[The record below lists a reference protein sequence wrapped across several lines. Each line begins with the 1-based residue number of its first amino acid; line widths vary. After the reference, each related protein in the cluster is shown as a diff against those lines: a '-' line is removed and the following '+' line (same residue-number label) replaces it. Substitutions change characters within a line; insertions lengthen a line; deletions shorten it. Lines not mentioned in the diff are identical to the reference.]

1 MGGLSRRYLMLGS
14 LALLGLSPG
23 RALAARGTWIEVV
36 GAAHV
41 SAPAD
46 RPAARRR
53 ALADALLSAALAGGT
68 DLRGHSVLSNTR
80 MTSDLLVVRP
90 TGRVLAYRVIS
101 ETFDGQLL
109 RMGIQA
115 QVGPPETGAC
125 AERRRLV
132 VMAYPVRVHVSQ
144 ESPAWTEAFGQRVA
158 SELLRR
164 AAGHPAVAQLTYA
177 DRLPPARR
185 EATDYRTLTR
195 GSVRV
200 PPGGHALHLE
210 LRIVPDGR
218 QLNLS
223 LDMRLEG
230 AADAL
235 AASHAQAVRLPRAS
249 VLGRAAPLIEAD
261 RQRLASRLGAGAV
274 PSLSA
279 LLERAGCQPV
289 ATQLLFAGGR
299 LSAPVGRTQ
308 GVQRTSIAYT
318 VDRDASTEMLE
329 VVAVGERTVNL
340 SPLDPARPLSAFAG
354 RPVRFITTT
363 PGLP

>member
-1 MGGLSRRYLMLGS
+1 MGLSRRHLMIGS
-14 LALLGLSPG
+14 LAVLGLAPG
-23 RALAARGTWIEVV
+23 GVLAARGGWIEVV

-41 SAPAD
+41 SGPAD

-53 ALADALLSAALAGGT
+53 ALADALLSAALAGGA

-90 TGRVLAYRVIS
+90 TGRVLAYRVTS

-109 RMGIQA
+109 RMGVQA

-125 AERRRLV
+125 PERRRLV

-144 ESPAWTEAFGQRVA
+144 EGPGWTEAFGQQVA
-158 SELLRR
+158 AELLRR
-164 AAGHPAVAQLTYA
+164 AAGHPAVAQLTLA
-177 DRLPPARR
+177 DRLPPARH

-200 PPGGHALHLE
+200 PPGGHALHLD
-210 LRIVPDGR
+210 LRIVPDNR
-218 QLNLS
+218 HLRLS
-223 LDMRLEG
+223 LEMRLEG

-235 AASHAQAVRLPRAS
+235 AATHDEVVRLPGAS
-249 VLGRAAPLIEAD
+249 VLGRAAPLVEAD
-261 RQRLASRLGAGAV
+261 RHRLASRLGAGAA
-274 PSLSA
+274 PALSA
-279 LLERAGCQPV
+279 LLDRAGCQPV
-289 ATQLLFAGGR
+289 ATQLLLAGGR
-299 LSAPVGRTQ
+299 LSAPVGRAQ
-308 GVQRTSIAYT
+308 GVLRTSIAYT

-329 VVAVGERTVNL
+329 VTAVGDRTVSL
-340 SPLDPARPLSAFAG
+340 APLDPARPLSAFAG